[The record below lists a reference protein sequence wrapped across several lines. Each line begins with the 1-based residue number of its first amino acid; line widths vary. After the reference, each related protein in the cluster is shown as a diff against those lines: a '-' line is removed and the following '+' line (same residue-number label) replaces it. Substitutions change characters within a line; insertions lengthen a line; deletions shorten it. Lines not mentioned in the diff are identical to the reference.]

1 MQVEA
6 PRGLRGRLT
15 AKLKAKVRLWVNG
28 HQYRYFDTPGDV
40 PALEFD
46 YPSYPSMRV
55 IESVPGDAEVPIRVG
70 KYTGIH
76 YTTTII
82 PGGLHHF
89 DWVSTQHVYVDENGL
104 WVNDPDAIHS
114 KGPVVIGN
122 DVFIAFDVLITS
134 GVTIGDGAVVAS
146 RAVVIKDVEPY
157 SIVGG
162 NPAKHL
168 RYRFEEPV
176 REALL
181 RIRWWDWSTEKVAA
195 HKAQI
200 NSPEV
205 ADFVA
210 GHDPALGAP
219 SCPIC
224 NAG

>member
-1 MQVEA
+1 MQVG
-6 PRGLRGRLT
+6 PPKGLRAKLT
-15 AKLKAKVRLWVNG
+15 AKLKSKVRFWVNG
-28 HQYRYFDTPGDV
+28 HQYRYFDTADDIGN
-40 PALEFD
+40 LRYD

-55 IESVPGDAEVPIRVG
+55 IESVPQDREVPITVG

-76 YTTTII
+76 YTTVVI

-89 DWVSTQHVYVDENGL
+89 DWVSTQHAVVEDGQ
-104 WVNDPDAIHS
+104 WSADPGAIYS
-114 KGPVVIGN
+114 KGPVTIGN
-122 DVFIAFDVLITS
+122 DVFIAFEALITS

-168 RYRFEEPV
+168 RYRFDEPT

-181 RIRWWDWSTEKVAA
+181 RIKWWDWDTAKVAA
-195 HKAQI
+195 HKDQI

-205 ADFVA
+205 EKFVA
-210 GHDPALGAP
+210 GHDPALGTL
-219 SCPIC
+219 SCAVC
-224 NAG
+224 AGR